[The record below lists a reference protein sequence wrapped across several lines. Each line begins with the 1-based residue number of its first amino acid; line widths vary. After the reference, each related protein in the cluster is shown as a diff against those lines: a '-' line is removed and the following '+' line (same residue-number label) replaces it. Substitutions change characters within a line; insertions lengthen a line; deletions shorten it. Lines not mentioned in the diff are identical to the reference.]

1 LSIKQR
7 TSIKISLS
15 MRPAAAKTDSS
26 NVGQKQGKNCEEE
39 NTHNPGAN
47 LQIQNI
53 KVRPTRC
60 VAFEPETGRTI

>member
-1 LSIKQR
+1 
-7 TSIKISLS
+7 
-15 MRPAAAKTDSS
+15 MRPAAAKTDSG